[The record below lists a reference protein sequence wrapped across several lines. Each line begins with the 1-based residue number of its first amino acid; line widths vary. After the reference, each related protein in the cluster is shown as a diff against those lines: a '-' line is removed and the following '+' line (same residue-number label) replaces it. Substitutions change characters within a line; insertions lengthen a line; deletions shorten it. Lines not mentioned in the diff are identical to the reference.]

1 MNIEYTSLCLPKVPK
16 AAEGTPGGADVGP
29 GAAEGQRGRAQ
40 AGWERGAL
48 RSRGGPERRGSSALC
63 RSDPQLRVGEI
74 KLRKDKH
81 YFKWDLKD

>member
-1 MNIEYTSLCLPKVPK
+1 MRTWGWGS
-16 AAEGTPGGADVGP
+16 GGATGP
-29 GAAEGQRGRAQ
+29 GRGGVGAR
-40 AGWERGAL
+40 GRGAL
-48 RSRGGPERRGSSALC
+48 RSRGDPERRGNSALC